1 MYNALN
7 KAISLST
14 GDVVGIL
21 HSDDVFYAT
30 DILRQYAA
38 TFKQTDADVV
48 YANGLYITDNG
59 QQMEAHLPAAG
70 RADIPICRNNG
81 QQMEAHL
88 PAAGRAD
95 IPICR
100 NNGQRKLGAGT
111 RNSKLSLSLPAP
123 MYRRYVGVT
132 RN

>member
-81 QQMEAHL
+81 Q
-88 PAAGRAD
+88 
-95 IPICR
+95 
-100 NNGQRKLGAGT
+100 RKLGAGT

-123 MYRRYVGVT
+123 MYRRYVGET
-132 RN
+132 RNV